1 MSCAQVLFAVRAPR
15 AEAERRMASLRALYA
30 PLGLAGGPSEWH
42 AGPGVLTGCAGRGD
56 GRIWGEP
63 AEDGCSALVQ
73 ADPRRVRLIGGSGA
87 PRTWYAAAGPD
98 GTGGWAT
105 HAVAAALL
113 AGLRP
118 EVDPAALPELM
129 ALGAPLGDATLL
141 RGVRCLP
148 AAAVVDLEGDAPPVQ
163 RTFLPRAERWARVDE
178 READAAARTAL
189 LEAVGRRLGGGG
201 PPAHL
206 ALTAGRDSPV
216 VAAAAVKLGVALK
229 TFTWGEPDWPD
240 VQGGARVAASF
251 GLPHEEV
258 PLTTPGD
265 DEARRTVLDEVLW
278 HDGVTGAGAGGPPPL
293 PRDLTRFV
301 TGAGAEV
308 GRAYYYSWAA
318 RARPRPRPRD
328 LIDVLG
334 PLDRVPAEHRPAI
347 GARLEAWL
355 QGAAEVGHDGWT
367 ALDVFYTEE
376 RMGRWG
382 RARVPRID
390 APLVTPFPSPE
401 VSRALVSLPLDD
413 RLTLAWHRRFVAE
426 VAPDVVLPDQKAG
439 RRGVP
444 PVLRRVASRV
454 RRRRAPA
461 PGRWPFADLW
471 ADRPQLKAWL
481 LDEVLRHPVLEEG
494 LGPEW
499 TARLRDGLAVDD
511 GALTEPA
518 LLAAAPAALAIRL
531 SAAAAPGP
539 PR

>member
-1 MSCAQVLFAVRAPR
+1 VSCAQVLFAVRAGR
-15 AEAERRMASLRALYA
+15 AEAERRVAAVRSLYG
-30 PLGLAGGPSEWH
+30 PLGLEGGPVEWH
-42 AGPGVLTGCAGRGD
+42 AGPGVLTGAVGRGD

-73 ADPRRVRLIGGSGA
+73 ADGSRVRLIGGSGA
-87 PRTWYAAAGPD
+87 PRTWYAATGSD
-98 GTGGWAT
+98 GSGAWAT

-129 ALGAPLGDATLL
+129 ALGAPLGEATLL

-148 AAAVVDLEGDAPPVQ
+148 AAAIVDLEGQAPPVE
-163 RTFLPRAERWARVDE
+163 RSYFPRAERWARLDE
-178 READAAARTAL
+178 READEAARAAL
-189 LEAVGRRLGGGG
+189 LETLGRRLGGG

-216 VAAAAVKLGVALK
+216 VAAAAVKLGLDLR

-240 VQGGARVAASF
+240 VQGGARVASAF
-251 GLPHEEV
+251 GLPHERV
-258 PLTTPGD
+258 ALMLSPD
-265 DEARRTVLDEVLW
+265 DAAHRMVLDEVLW
-278 HDGVTGAGAGGPPPL
+278 HDGVTGAGAGGPPQL
-293 PRDLTRFV
+293 PADLRAFV

-318 RARPRPRPRD
+318 RAHPRPRPKD
-328 LIDVLG
+328 LIATLG
-334 PLDRVPAEHRPAI
+334 PLDRVPPEHRPQIA
-347 GARLEAWL
+347 ARLEEWL
-355 QGAAEVGHDGWT
+355 QGAADVGHAGWT

-426 VAPDVVLPDQKAG
+426 VAPDVVLPGQKAG

-444 PVLRRVASRV
+444 AVLRRAASRS

-471 ADRPQLKAWL
+471 TQRPQLKAWL
-481 LDEVLRHPVLEEG
+481 VDEVLRHPVLDEG

-499 TARLRDGLAVDD
+499 TTRLREGLAADD

-518 LLAAAPAALAIRL
+518 LLAAAPAALALRL
-531 SAAAAPGP
+531 EAAAG
-539 PR
+539 